1 MLNDKSNYDEGSAA
15 GRRFRR
21 KFRVPRIVFDQI
33 LAEARK
39 VPGWDEHVHVKGPSR
54 HPLDLKVLA
63 GLYHLGKDADTLV
76 LEDLCG
82 LSQSLL
88 KAWLHKFV
96 HWLATEVYPLWV
108 KLPRGSKLDY
118 ALKVSGPNNHD
129 YDLTLGP

>member
-21 KFRVPRIVFDQI
+21 KFRVPRAVFDQL

-39 VPGWDEHVHVKGPSR
+39 VPEWDDQKRVRGPTR

-63 GLYHLGKDADTLV
+63 GLYHVSKDADALV

-82 LSQSLL
+82 ISQTSL
-88 KAWLHKFV
+88 KAWLPKFLW
-96 HWLATEVYPLWV
+96 WLATAVYPRWV

-118 ALKVSGPNNHD
+118 ALKVHDPNPN
-129 YDLTLGP
+129 LTLQPSP